1 MEALL
6 TMAPT
11 ARGTRVLMTR
21 GRDTLLKGQL
31 PPLEKVLHERAARA
45 LLEALSLWVDERLCV
60 ALYAENAESCFRFG
74 LADELGVG
82 ARSVFYAIEMLAPRH
97 RVARRPREAAVRDE
111 QLTLLA
117 KPVGA
122 R

>member
-1 MEALL
+1 M
-6 TMAPT
+6 
-11 ARGTRVLMTR
+11 LMTR

-31 PPLEKVLHERAARA
+31 PPLEKVLHERAATA

-60 ALYAENAESCFRFG
+60 ALYAENSESCFRFG

-82 ARSVFYAIEMLAPRH
+82 ARSVFYAVEVLAPRH
-97 RVARRPREAAVRDE
+97 RVARRPRETARPDE
-111 QLTLLA
+111 QLKLLA
-117 KPVGA
+117 KPDGV

>member
-1 MEALL
+1 M
-6 TMAPT
+6 
-11 ARGTRVLMTR
+11 MTR

-31 PPLEKVLHERAARA
+31 PPLEKVLHKRAATA

-60 ALYAENAESCFRFG
+60 ALYAENPESCFRFG

-82 ARSVFYAIEMLAPRH
+82 ARSVFYAVEVLAPRH
-97 RVARRPREAAVRDE
+97 RAARRPKEVAGLDE

-117 KPVGA
+117 KPGGA
-122 R
+122 Q